1 MASESVKAL
10 PTVKYIDY
18 SIPISTGNKYAN
30 KEISVEMS
38 RVIGLAIIYN
48 DDFWGEPIIASIRNN
63 SNNITI
69 ITARNGNVTQN
80 RTYLVRVF
88 YI

>member
-1 MASESVKAL
+1 MASGSVKAL
-10 PTVKYIDY
+10 PTVKHIDY
-18 SIPISTGNKYAN
+18 SIPISTGYKYTN
-30 KEISVEMS
+30 MEIAVEMS